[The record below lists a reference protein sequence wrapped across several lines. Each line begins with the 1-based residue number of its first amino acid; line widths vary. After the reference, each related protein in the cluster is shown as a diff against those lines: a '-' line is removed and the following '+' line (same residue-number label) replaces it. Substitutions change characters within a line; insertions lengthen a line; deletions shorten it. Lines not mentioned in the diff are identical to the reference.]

1 MRVEYFERAHERNGA
16 QHERWRRRR
25 NGVVQQVHLGCGV
38 DRDVAKRAQA
48 RVGLS
53 KLRLQ
58 LCAGRIWCADLAQEA
73 LHRGPDGRAQQVRAP
88 RESGVGRC
96 DECEWD
102 VCEHQRGHDER
113 GSLVYFQW
121 SFDGAVHGFMIRL
134 TSVLSDPPEDGRI
147 IDSMRSLLSF
157 FTSVT
162 NFSLASLRRMSA
174 RETIGQLRGLPY
186 YLLVGQSRISVKIGQ
201 HIQYDLVVF
210 FAVGAVM
217 TIAQPDAGHP

>member
-1 MRVEYFERAHERNGA
+1 MAVQRLVSWDQRVRVEHFERAHERNGA
-16 QHERWRRRR
+16 QHERRRRAR

-58 LCAGRIWCADLAQEA
+58 LCTGCIWCADHAQEV

-102 VCEHQRGHDER
+102 VCEHQRGDDER

-157 FTSVT
+157 FHLSHKFL
-162 NFSLASLRRMSA
+162 FSLSAAGCQLGNDWSIARLTLLSA
-174 RETIGQLRGLPY
+174 RRSKSNLCKNRTTY
-186 YLLVGQSRISVKIGQ
+186 SV
-201 HIQYDLVVF
+201 
-210 FAVGAVM
+210 
-217 TIAQPDAGHP
+217 